1 MKQTLLVFLTL
12 CCCFSC
18 KEPQTVKSLGTA
30 SIESFTIDS
39 ISIRAIYP
47 VSTQEVYFA
56 GSNGAFGHTN
66 DSGKTWTTKSIVYQD
81 SIVPNFRSIASNGK
95 DFFALSIGS
104 PALLYK
110 IVNGNATVV
119 YTETHPAAFYD
130 SMQFFDNLHGIAMGD
145 PTDGCLSVIR
155 TADGGNTWKKIPCSK
170 LPKAAKGEAAFAASN
185 TNIAIVNN
193 TAWMV
198 SGGAKSRVYIS
209 TNKGEDWEAY
219 NTPIIQGKGS
229 QGIYS
234 VDFYDEKNGIV
245 VGGDYANPTENKQ
258 NKAITTDGGRTWQLV
273 ADGINPSYKSCV
285 QYIPGSQDKGIIAV
299 GKTGVSLSKD
309 GGKHWQEISKEPFY
323 SIQFVDT
330 HTAWLS
336 GHQRMG
342 KLTFS
347 N

>member
-1 MKQTLLVFLTL
+1 MKQTTLVFLAL

-18 KEPQTVKSLGTA
+18 KEPQTVKFASTT
-30 SIESFTIDS
+30 SIESFTLDS
-39 ISIRAIYP
+39 TSIRAIYP
-47 VSTQEVYFA
+47 ISTQEVYFA
-56 GSNGAFGHTN
+56 GSKGAFGHSN

-81 SIVPNFRSIASNGK
+81 SIAPNFRSIASNGK
-95 DFFALSIGS
+95 ALFALSIGS

-110 IVNGNATVV
+110 IINGNATAA
-119 YTETHPAAFYD
+119 YTETHPAVFYD

-155 TADGGNTWKKIPCSK
+155 TTDGGNTWKKTPCSK

-185 TNIAIVNN
+185 TNIAIINN
-193 TAWMV
+193 TIWMV
-198 SGGAKSRVYIS
+198 SGGTKSRVYKS
-209 TNKGEDWEAY
+209 TNKGKDWQVY

-245 VGGDYANPTENKQ
+245 VGGDYANPTANKQ
-258 NKAITTDGGRTWQLV
+258 NKAITTDGGHTWQLV
-273 ADGINPSYKSCV
+273 ANGINPSYKSCV
-285 QYIPGSQDKGIIAV
+285 QYIPGSQGKGVVAV
-299 GKTGVSLSKD
+299 GKTGISLSKD
-309 GGKHWQEISKEPFY
+309 GGKHWKEISKEPFY
-323 SIQFVDT
+323 SVQFVNA

-342 KLTFS
+342 ILTFS